1 MLSAL
6 AGAMLLAGVLP
17 WATGAESTIRFLA
30 LPLLLAG
37 LMVLGVTRRVWAAGR
52 RPAPS
57 APPVE
62 RGCDGCVC
70 GREGGGCAV
79 ADRPDAESVTDRADS
94 QPVAEQAG
102 SQPVAEQ
109 AGSQPVAGRAG
120 TQPVAGRAGTQPVAG
135 RAGSQAGSA
144 AGRAAAARTPAG

>member
-1 MLSAL
+1 VTADRARRRAVLMLSAL

-17 WATGAESTIRFLA
+17 WATGGESTIRFLA

-37 LMVLGVTRRVWAAGR
+37 LMVLGVTLRVWAAGR

-70 GREGGGCAV
+70 GLQGGC
-79 ADRPDAESVTDRADS
+79 T
-94 QPVAEQAG
+94 
-102 SQPVAEQ
+102 
-109 AGSQPVAGRAG
+109 VAG
-120 TQPVAGRAGTQPVAG
+120 Q
-135 RAGSQAGSA
+135 SSSSA
-144 AGRAAAARTPAG
+144 AG